1 MIKNG
6 QIVRLR
12 KLEDLVDESIL
23 VDIDG
28 LLIDKYNDC
37 VVSKK
42 MLKSFESETRLVQI
56 KEVFDISTFLSIDNV
71 VFHTDWIE
79 NLPLE
84 ERRVSLKVDKEKKRF
99 YKVIRYS
106 DVNTITLSDGN
117 IYEADEID
125 FDTLKFNVGD
135 KVKLMDNVEIDKTY
149 NGITLTKT
157 LRFNIGT
164 VREVDEDNTV
174 LVDVVLKNGDT
185 EGFWYGIDCLEM
197 YVGNKEER
205 QEIDGLSKCREMFE
219 ELDSRP
225 LMFNK
230 ETYRYDIEHEDDVY
244 VTIQLNQGKFDVAL
258 RRVKEKYGNVI
269 WFESSDKVDG
279 GLALTFEETKKLVK
293 YLNEY
298 INIMETALD
307 IEKEQF

>member
-56 KEVFDISTFLSIDNV
+56 KEVFDVSTFLSIDNV

-106 DVNTITLSDGN
+106 DVNTITLSNGN
-117 IYEADEID
+117 TYEADEID

-157 LRFNIGT
+157 LRFDIGT
-164 VREVDEDNTV
+164 VTEVDEDNTV
-174 LVDVVLKNGDT
+174 LADVVLKNGDT

-197 YVGNKEER
+197 YVENKEER
-205 QEIDGLSKCREMFE
+205 QEIDDLSKCREMFE
-219 ELDSRP
+219 ELESRP

-244 VTIQLNQGKFDVAL
+244 VTIQLNQEKFDVAL

-293 YLNEY
+293 YLTDYVEV
-298 INIMETALD
+298 MEKALD
-307 IEKEQF
+307 IEERQF

>member
-56 KEVFDISTFLSIDNV
+56 KEVFDVSTFLSIDNV

-84 ERRVSLKVDKEKKRF
+84 EKRVSLKVDKEKKRF

-106 DVNTITLSDGN
+106 DVNTITLSNGN
-117 IYEADEID
+117 TYEADEID
-125 FDTLKFNVGD
+125 FDTLKFNIGD
-135 KVKLMDNVEIDKTY
+135 KVKLMYNVEIDKTY

-164 VREVDEDNTV
+164 VKEVDEDNTV
-174 LVDVVLKNGDT
+174 LVDVVLKNGDR
-185 EGFWYGIDCLEM
+185 EAFWYGIDCLEM
-197 YVGNKEER
+197 YVENKEER
-205 QEIDGLSKCREMFE
+205 QEIDDLSKCREMFE
-219 ELDSRP
+219 ELESRP

-244 VTIQLNQGKFDVAL
+244 VTIQLNQEKFDVAL
-258 RRVKEKYGNVI
+258 RRVKEKYGDVI

-293 YLNEY
+293 YLTDYVE
-298 INIMETALD
+298 IMEKALD
-307 IEKEQF
+307 IEERQF

>member
-42 MLKSFESETRLVQI
+42 MLKSFKSETRLVQI
-56 KEVFDISTFLSIDNV
+56 KEVFDVGTFLSIDNV

-84 ERRVSLKVDKEKKRF
+84 EKRVSLKVDKKKKEF
-99 YKVIRYS
+99 YKIIRYS
-106 DVNTITLSDGN
+106 DFNTITLSNGN

-135 KVKLMDNVEIDKTY
+135 KVKLMDNVVIDKVY
-149 NGITLTKT
+149 NGITLTKES
-157 LRFNIGT
+157 RFDIGT
-164 VREVDEDNTV
+164 VKEVDEDNTV

-197 YVGNKEER
+197 YVENKEER
-205 QEIDGLSKCREMFE
+205 QEIDDLSKCREMFE
-219 ELDSRP
+219 ELETSP

-230 ETYRYDIEHEDDVY
+230 ET
-244 VTIQLNQGKFDVAL
+244 
-258 RRVKEKYGNVI
+258 
-269 WFESSDKVDG
+269 
-279 GLALTFEETKKLVK
+279 
-293 YLNEY
+293 
-298 INIMETALD
+298 
-307 IEKEQF
+307 

>member
-56 KEVFDISTFLSIDNV
+56 KEVFDVSTFLSIDNV

-84 ERRVSLKVDKEKKRF
+84 ERRVSLKVDKEKKEF
-99 YKVIRYS
+99 YKIIRYS
-106 DVNTITLSDGN
+106 DVNTITLSNGN

-135 KVKLMDNVEIDKTY
+135 KVKLMDNVVIDKVY
-149 NGITLTKT
+149 NGVTLTKE
-157 LRFNIGT
+157 LRFDIGT
-164 VREVDEDNTV
+164 VKEVDEDNTV
-174 LVDVVLKNGDT
+174 LVDAVLKNGDT
-185 EGFWYGIDCLEM
+185 EDFWYGIDCLEM
-197 YVGNKEER
+197 YVENKEER
-205 QEIDGLSKCREMFE
+205 QEIDDLSKCREMFE
-219 ELDSRP
+219 ELESRP
-225 LMFNK
+225 LMLNK

-244 VTIQLNQGKFDVAL
+244 VTIQLNQGEFDVAL
-258 RRVKEKYGNVI
+258 RRVKEKYGDVI

>member
-23 VDIDG
+23 VEIDG

-56 KEVFDISTFLSIDNV
+56 KEVFDVDTFLSMDNV

-84 ERRVSLKVDKEKKRF
+84 EKRVSLKVDKEKKEF
-99 YKVIRYS
+99 YKIIRYS
-106 DVNTITLSDGN
+106 DFNTITLSNGN

-135 KVKLMDNVEIDKTY
+135 KVKLKDDAKFEKRY
-149 NGITLTKT
+149 NGVTLTKT
-157 LRFNIGT
+157 LDFKVGT
-164 VREVDEDNTV
+164 VKEVNEHNTV
-174 LVDVVLKNGDT
+174 FVEVILNDGEIDK
-185 EGFWYGIDCLEM
+185 FWYGIDCLEM
-197 YVGNKEER
+197 YVENKEER
-205 QEIDGLSKCREMFE
+205 KEIDDLSKM
-219 ELDSRP
+219 
-225 LMFNK
+225 
-230 ETYRYDIEHEDDVY
+230 
-244 VTIQLNQGKFDVAL
+244 
-258 RRVKEKYGNVI
+258 
-269 WFESSDKVDG
+269 
-279 GLALTFEETKKLVK
+279 
-293 YLNEY
+293 
-298 INIMETALD
+298 
-307 IEKEQF
+307 

>member
-23 VDIDG
+23 VEIDG

-56 KEVFDISTFLSIDNV
+56 KEVFDVSTFLSIDNV

-84 ERRVSLKVDKEKKRF
+84 EKRVSLKVDKEKKRF

-106 DVNTITLSDGN
+106 DVNTITLSNGN
-117 IYEADEID
+117 TYEADEID

-185 EGFWYGIDCLEM
+185 EDFWYGIDCLEK
-197 YVGNKEER
+197 YEANSQIINDLSECAKRFNELESNLLIFTDKGRYKHDSGYIR
-205 QEIDGLSKCREMFE
+205 HIDVIVM
-219 ELDSRP
+219 P
-225 LMFNK
+225 
-230 ETYRYDIEHEDDVY
+230 
-244 VTIQLNQGKFDVAL
+244 NQSEFARTL
-258 RRVKEKYGNVI
+258 EAVKEDREVI
-269 WFESSDKVDG
+269 WLENSDEIEG
-279 GLALTFEETKKLVK
+279 GLALTFEETKKLAK
-293 YLNEY
+293 YLNDY
-298 INIMETALD
+298 IEVVEKALD
-307 IEKEQF
+307 IEERQF

>member
-56 KEVFDISTFLSIDNV
+56 KEVFDVSTFLSIDNV
-71 VFHTDWIE
+71 VFHTGWIE

-84 ERRVSLKVDKEKKRF
+84 EKRVSLKVDKEKKRF

-106 DVNTITLSDGN
+106 DVNTITLSNGN
-117 IYEADEID
+117 TYEADEID

-197 YVGNKEER
+197 YVENKEER
-205 QEIDGLSKCREMFE
+205 QEIDDLSKCREMFE
-219 ELDSRP
+219 ELESRP

-244 VTIQLNQGKFDVAL
+244 VTIQLNQGEFDVAL
-258 RRVKEKYGNVI
+258 RRVKEKYGDVI

>member
-23 VDIDG
+23 VEIDG

-56 KEVFDISTFLSIDNV
+56 KEVFDVGTFLSMDNV

-84 ERRVSLKVDKEKKRF
+84 EKRVSLKVDKEKKRF

-106 DVNTITLSDGN
+106 DVNTITLSNGY
-117 IYEADEID
+117 ICEADEID

-135 KVKLMDNVEIDKTY
+135 KVKLMDNVVIDKVY
-149 NGITLTKT
+149 NGITLTKE

-164 VREVDEDNTV
+164 VKEVDEDNTV
-174 LVDVVLKNGDT
+174 LVDAVLKNGDT
-185 EGFWYGIDCLEM
+185 EDFWYGIDCLKM
-197 YVGNKEER
+197 YVENKEER
-205 QEIDGLSKCREMFE
+205 QEIDDLSKCREMFE
-219 ELDSRP
+219 ELESRP

-244 VTIQLNQGKFDVAL
+244 VTIQLNQGEFDVAL

-307 IEKEQF
+307 IEERQF

>member
-23 VDIDG
+23 VKIDG

-56 KEVFDISTFLSIDNV
+56 KEVFDVGTFLSMDNV

-84 ERRVSLKVDKEKKRF
+84 EKRVSLKVDKEKKEF
-99 YKVIRYS
+99 YKIIRYS
-106 DVNTITLSDGN
+106 DFNTITLSNGN

-135 KVKLMDNVEIDKTY
+135 KVKLMDNVVIDKVY
-149 NGITLTKT
+149 NGITLTKE
-157 LRFNIGT
+157 LRFDIGT
-164 VREVDEDNTV
+164 VKEVDEDNTV
-174 LVDVVLKNGDT
+174 LVAAVFKNGDT
-185 EGFWYGIDCLEM
+185 EDFWYGIDCLEK
-197 YVGNKEER
+197 YEENKEER
-205 QEIDGLSKCREMFE
+205 QEIDDLSKCREMFE
-219 ELDSRP
+219 ELESRP

-244 VTIQLNQGKFDVAL
+244 VTIQLNQGEFDVAL
-258 RRVKEKYGNVI
+258 RRVKEKYGDVI